1 MNVQGTHHMAAPR
14 EAVFD
19 AIRDPRVLLAVIPG
33 CEAVEEVGPD
43 EYEGRISLRL
53 PGAVGRYRTHVRLV
67 DVDAPERAG
76 LDGTVEGPMGSIA
89 GRAAFTL
96 AEDAPPAGRAPDDR
110 APAGTTISWHG
121 SGTIQGPLARLDGR
135 FAERLAESL
144 VEQGLRALDVR
155 LTTEGPE

>member
-14 EAVFD
+14 DAVFD

-33 CEAVEEVGPD
+33 CEAVEEVAPD
-43 EYEGRISLRL
+43 EFEGRISLRL

-76 LDGTVEGPMGSIA
+76 LDGTVDGPMGSIA

-96 AEDAPPAGRAPDDR
+96 AEDAA
-110 APAGTTISWHG
+110 APAGTTITWHG

-135 FAERLAESL
+135 FAERFAESL
-144 VEQGLRALDVR
+144 VEQGLRALDAR
-155 LTTEGPE
+155 LTTTTEGPE